1 MRKKLTLNEELNRM
15 KRLMEFSVSE
25 HSHDVLAEENM
36 VENYLL
42 NEQTKFVDVPE
53 DRYNEK
59 VRLSEQTNNSAA
71 MDYIKK
77 VFDQDSENRNKLQDA
92 QKLGSCVFIKS
103 PNIKRETITLPPI
116 RAQFYNNMV
125 SLNKGLMPETPISSI
140 QKQIN
145 VMTEQIDKSD
155 LQDVTITIEGTATS
169 AKALD
174 QVDPRLV
181 KIKPTITKLDH
192 PGGVSYGG
200 QNPNNDY
207 LAQQRGNSIMVLFK
221 QIYPNAKY
229 VVKSKII
236 EGGFSDDEKRYINVL
251 VDGIKKTKDIQIVN
265 DVYLDWTVTYEEL
278 TGTSVGQRSRFIN
291 STPRPGFKA
300 TISIKYGQK
309 SVPSFIGGVFYTSL
323 DGISN
328 LSQEAQGWILSDPKR
343 CTMKRYPYLLI
354 GPGTSSPPYFLKFLQ
369 SCGYL
374 TREQAYS
381 INDRTNYK
389 SKSTMLN
396 INNNVFKKLAEK
408 GSGDINDFMAAVGGL
423 GQQTITPEYTYS
435 AKLYNITI
443 TPPVVTDIP

>member
-1 MRKKLTLNEELNRM
+1 MKRKLTLNEEISRM

-25 HSHDVLAEENM
+25 HSHDVLAEEKM
-36 VENYLL
+36 VENYLIS
-42 NEQTKFVDVPE
+42 EQTKFVDVPE

-71 MDYIKK
+71 MDYTKK
-77 VFDQDSENRNKLQDA
+77 VFNQDSENRNKLQDA

-103 PNIKRETITLPPI
+103 PKIERETITLPPI

-181 KIKPTITKLDH
+181 KLKPTITKLDH

-207 LAQQRGNSIMVLFK
+207 LAQQRGNSTMVLFK

-265 DVYLDWTVTYEEL
+265 DIYLDWTVSYKEF
-278 TGTSVGQRSRFIN
+278 TGTTVGQRSRFIS
-291 STPRPGFKA
+291 STPRPGFKS

-309 SVPSFIGGVFYTSL
+309 SVPNFNGGVFYTSL

-328 LSQEAQGWILSDPKR
+328 LSQEAQGQILSDPKR
-343 CTMKRYPYLLI
+343 STVKTSPYLVR
-354 GPGTSSPPYFLKFLQ
+354 GPGTIMESHFIKFLQ

-381 INDRTNYK
+381 LFGDYK

-408 GSGDINDFMAAVGGL
+408 GSGNINDFMAAVGGL

-435 AKLYNITI
+435 AKLYNIVL